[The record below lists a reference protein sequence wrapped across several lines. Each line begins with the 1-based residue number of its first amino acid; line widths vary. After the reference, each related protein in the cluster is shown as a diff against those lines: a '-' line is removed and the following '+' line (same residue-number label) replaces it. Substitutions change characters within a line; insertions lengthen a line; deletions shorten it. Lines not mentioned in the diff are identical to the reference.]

1 MALIIDTSVF
11 ITIERKGWAMDSLGP
26 IAADGPVGL
35 SAISASELLLGVQRA
50 DSPPRRVR
58 REAFV
63 SAIFDEIPI
72 FAFDLRA
79 ARVHANIWAHLVA
92 NGHTIGSHDLLIAAT
107 ALSHGY
113 AVLTDNVR
121 EFHRVPGLEVRQPN
135 W

>member
-1 MALIIDTSVF
+1 M
-11 ITIERKGWAMDSLGP
+11 
-26 IAADGPVGL
+26 
-35 SAISASELLLGVQRA
+35 
-50 DSPPRRVR
+50 
-58 REAFV
+58 

-72 FAFDLRA
+72 FDFDLRA
-79 ARVHANIWAHLVA
+79 ARVHANIWALLVA

-113 AVLTDNVR
+113 AVLTDNAR